1 MSLIL
6 EEQIDLDRA
15 SWAFSLSDQEFEE
28 LLWDD
33 TYEAKGEKEMSK
45 ETHLREIKKCLKLH
59 LESGAPVKVKYSYSK
74 NMKTEGRLFVNG
86 YGLAKMKRI
95 ARGFFCSKFYN
106 DYDMKNAHPTILRY
120 IMKTFY
126 KEDFETEYPKFNHY
140 ITKREEFLELS
151 GLNKD
156 SVFKLLNAHYNR
168 KKLKNKHAKALNVE
182 FIRIQNKLYDEL
194 PPPLQKYSIHKK
206 ENIDN
211 KEGKFI
217 NAIMNVFECKILL
230 EVYEYY
236 KIKYP
241 EEKHVASLI
250 FDGLHLSNILPD
262 QTEILNEITKD
273 YGVTWSIKEFNN
285 EIANS
290 ELYLNSD
297 PPAYAD
303 VYEPKNYDVVKKKFE
318 ETHFMVRQ
326 PLSFVELKG
335 DSYYV
340 YRPTDFQYAVGHYKF
355 IDTAKGKCDEV
366 SIFNRWVQDE
376 DKREYEKLYFH
387 PSLEGCPPDV
397 FNTFKGFT
405 YRDYHEVDFEQK
417 QDAIDLFKKQISIL
431 VNHEEHVVEYFINYF
446 ADMFQRPLQVPGV
459 ALIMKSDEGWGK
471 DLLTDLLGKLLGN
484 NLMLKTEDAPLALGK
499 FNSAIKNRLLI
510 HLNELTAKDGFG
522 NKDSLK
528 AKVTNTMV
536 EIQEKGKESYPQAN
550 YARWIAA
557 TNNLTPIEVKADSRR
572 YCIVQAD
579 PVKPSREHFNSFV
592 KMMKDEDSLY
602 SIMEYL
608 MTKDLTDFEPRSN
621 FPDTEVAKSMKY
633 RNTPFVY
640 FFMQHLVDNDRYKEV
655 FSDDDFKITSNLI
668 IIKKGVFK
676 REYENYCIEQGFP
689 WQQVGWNKQVI
700 PLLNAIGVMTR
711 KKSRFGDN
719 SEADIRFN
727 TQEVT
732 KSLVNKIVKDDG
744 DNTEE

>member
-1 MSLIL
+1 MALIL

-15 SWAFSLSDQEFEE
+15 SWAYNLTDEEFEDV
-28 LLWDD
+28 LWDD

-59 LESGAPVKVKYSYSK
+59 LESGAPVKVKYNYSK

-156 SVFKLLNAHYNR
+156 FVFKLLNAHYDR
-168 KKLKNKHAKALNVE
+168 KLKNKYAKALNVE
-182 FIRIQNKLYDEL
+182 FIRIQNKLYYEL
-194 PPPLQKYSIHKK
+194 PPSLQKYSIHKK

-250 FDGLHLSNILPD
+250 FDGLHLSKTLPN

-273 YGVTWSIKEFNN
+273 YGVMWSIKEFNN
-285 EIANS
+285 EIENS

-297 PPAYAD
+297 PPAYGD
-303 VYEPKNYDVVKKKFE
+303 LYQPKNYDAVKKKFE

-376 DKREYEKLYFH
+376 NKREYEKLYFH

-446 ADMFQRPLQVPGV
+446 ADMFQRPLEVPGV

-471 DLLTDLLGKLLGN
+471 DLLTDLLGKLLGEE
-484 NLMLKTEDAPLALGK
+484 LMLKTEDMGIVFSR
-499 FNSAIKNRLLI
+499 FNSAIKNKMLI

-528 AKVTNTMV
+528 GKITAPILNI
-536 EIQEKGKESYPQAN
+536 EEKGKEPYKQPN
-550 YARWIAA
+550 YARWMAA

-579 PVKPSREHFNSFV
+579 PVKPSREYFKSFV
-592 KMMKDEDSLY
+592 KMMKDKDSLY

-633 RNTPFVY
+633 RNTAFVY
-640 FFMQHLVDNDRYKEV
+640 FFMNHLVNNDNYKEV
-655 FSDDDFKITSNLI
+655 FSNDDCIIKANQI

-676 REYENYCIEQGFP
+676 REYENYCIENVYA
-689 WQQVGWNKQVI
+689 WQNVSWSKSVD
-700 PLLNAIGVMTR
+700 PLLHAIGVTTR
-711 KKSRFGDN
+711 MKSRFKDG
-719 SEADIRFN
+719 SFADIRFN
-727 TQEVT
+727 KDNITNA
-732 KSLVNKIVKDDG
+732 LVNKIVKEDDN
-744 DNTEE
+744 DTEE